1 MSDDNDHPII
11 QWVKNRTVDDS
22 EPIDAMKERFM
33 RMSDER
39 RVEELESLS
48 GWLSD
53 DTSLRKKAQLL
64 KAARELNQVHLALR
78 KAGR

>member
-1 MSDDNDHPII
+1 MSDNDHPII
-11 QWVKNRTVDDS
+11 QWVKKRTVDDS

>member
-1 MSDDNDHPII
+1 MSDNDHPII